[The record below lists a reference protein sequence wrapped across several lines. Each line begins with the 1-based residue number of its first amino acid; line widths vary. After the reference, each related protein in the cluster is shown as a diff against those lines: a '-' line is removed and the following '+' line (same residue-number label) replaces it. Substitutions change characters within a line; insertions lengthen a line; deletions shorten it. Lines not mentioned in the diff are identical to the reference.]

1 MKNFVLTPKMLSL
14 GGVFYPTGY
23 AVIMFPDA
31 EDARQ
36 VAAAFEGRSKD
47 IMLLTPDD
55 IMSQIGQMEN
65 HHADLALPGV
75 GTESATVRKYI
86 DLARDGDHALM
97 VAVDSDESAE
107 ALMKLVRERPF
118 SYAQRYHLLAIEDLE

>member
-1 MKNFVLTPKMLSL
+1 MKNFVLSPKMLSL
-14 GGVFYPTGY
+14 GGVFYPKGY

-36 VAAAFEGRSKD
+36 VAAAFAGQSED
-47 IMLLTPDD
+47 IMLLTPEDV
-55 IMSQIGQMEN
+55 MGQIGQMEDHN
-65 HHADLALPGV
+65 ADIALPGV

-97 VAVDSDESAE
+97 VAVDSDETAE

>member
-14 GGVFYPTGY
+14 GGVFYPKGY
-23 AVIMFPDA
+23 AFIMFPDA
-31 EDARQ
+31 EDARH
-36 VAAAFEGRSKD
+36 VADAFAGQSTD
-47 IMLLTPDD
+47 IMLLTPED
-55 IMSQIGQMEN
+55 ILNKISQVEG
-65 HHADLALPGV
+65 HHADLALPGI

-86 DLARDGDHALM
+86 DLAQDGDHALM
-97 VAVDSDESAE
+97 VAVNSDDATE